1 MKKRG
6 PPSVVLIQPD
16 SFWGSRSLS
25 DDSTG
30 VLSRGRQWLKG
41 SLPVGKRKL
50 DHRSSSLR
58 RSSNTED
65 TDVLEFWQDFYAQ
78 RPESPQGETSEE
90 SEPIETKFEPL
101 HTKLTVERIDESPL
115 EEVEESEE
123 WNIIQKAPET
133 PSRRRYWV
141 PIQGILFGHKEKRWP
156 SMETEANW
164 KEQKSTCSSEERN
177 SVVNLKN
184 ELDMPDLS
192 TKPKSWRPL
201 QTKLFGSKEQ
211 RWSSIETEKE
221 WRHANSKRNPTV
233 QKGQRRNTMA
243 DLSNRMQRRNAIVLN
258 GDDCKVLRKLVQTD
272 SSEKRKSSKQKSKH
286 NKGKR
291 KQNRRRSS
299 RSSAS
304 SKSSR
309 SSSIIVRNFVGA
321 ESSNAS
327 IPKTIV
333 AKTPKRVGPKTKVS
347 FSSALIFLSGVITTV
362 LATHMSAII
371 DEWLKSQ
378 TPEGVDWSKI
388 FDDWVVSLMQGESTQ
403 NFIGLISE

>member
-1 MKKRG
+1 M
-6 PPSVVLIQPD
+6 
-16 SFWGSRSLS
+16 
-25 DDSTG
+25 
-30 VLSRGRQWLKG
+30 
-41 SLPVGKRKL
+41 
-50 DHRSSSLR
+50 
-58 RSSNTED
+58 
-65 TDVLEFWQDFYAQ
+65 
-78 RPESPQGETSEE
+78 
-90 SEPIETKFEPL
+90 
-101 HTKLTVERIDESPL
+101 
-115 EEVEESEE
+115 
-123 WNIIQKAPET
+123 
-133 PSRRRYWV
+133 
-141 PIQGILFGHKEKRWP
+141 PIQANLFGHKEKRWP
-156 SMETEANW
+156 SIETEANW
-164 KEQKSTCSSEERN
+164 KEPKSTCSSEERN
-177 SVVNLKN
+177 SVVNLKS
-184 ELDMPDLS
+184 ELEMPDLS

-211 RWSSIETEKE
+211 RWSSIETEEE
-221 WRHANSKRNPTV
+221 WKHANSKRNPTV

-272 SSEKRKSSKQKSKH
+272 SSEKHKSSKQKSKH

-304 SKSSR
+304 TKSTR

-333 AKTPKRVGPKTKVS
+333 AKTPKRVSPNTKIS

-362 LATHMSAII
+362 LATHMSVII

-378 TPEGVDWSKI
+378 MPEDMDWSNI
-388 FDDWVVSLMQGESTQ
+388 FDDWVISFMQGESTQ
-403 NFIGLISE
+403 NFIELISE